1 MGHGKTIQE
10 AIQGVKTIEVR
21 PMASTWKKGHQ
32 LQANGTC
39 QQLAS
44 SQKHVQQDA
53 KAITKKGITVTPLI
67 QMKSL

>member
-10 AIQGVKTIEVR
+10 AIQGVKIEVT
-21 PMASTWKKGHQ
+21 PMANTWKKGHE

>member
-1 MGHGKTIQE
+1 MGHGKTTQE
-10 AIQGVKTIEVR
+10 AIQSVRTIEGR
-21 PMASTWKKGHQ
+21 KMANIWKKGHE

-39 QQLAS
+39 QQLGS

-53 KAITKKGITVTPLI
+53 KAVTKKRITVTSLI